1 MLLGILLVVLA
12 GLIYYST
19 HRIPPDPILKQELY
33 VEEDEFWDDQEE
45 ADFAGEDDNTICATL
60 STNESLEYG
69 PSSVKIKKSN
79 KQRQRQREK
88 NVDRRRKRNKIAKKS
103 RRQNRT

>member
-12 GLIYYST
+12 GIIYYST

-33 VEEDEFWDDQEE
+33 VEEDDFWDDMTEE
-45 ADFAGEDDNTICATL
+45 DFVGEDDNTICATL

-69 PSSVKIKKSN
+69 SSSVKIKKPN
-79 KQRQRQREK
+79 KQAQRHKEK
-88 NVDRRRKRNKIAKKS
+88 EIDRRRKRRKIAKKS